1 MRTRKRILGV
11 AAVILAAV
19 LSVGL
24 FSAVIPTISAEEE
37 PTPGPLGWNRTQS
50 GYTYGLDG
58 SIYSYACSMVLET
71 KLDEVSGE
79 VYDDVTAILDIYNEA
94 ADISAPINKS
104 NIVLTGLVYYPELD
118 EYETVVHTNY
128 RSGLQN
134 IIFWDRNS
142 LVAIKDF
149 GGVWYYGEILYV
161 KAEYY
166 LNDRIIESL
175 SWYREE

>member
-1 MRTRKRILGV
+1 MKLRKIIPTVV
-11 AAVILAAV
+11 AVLLALV

-58 SIYSYACSMVLET
+58 SIYSYACSMNLET
-71 KLDEVSGE
+71 KLDELSGE

-134 IIFWDRNS
+134 VNYSDMNI
-142 LVAIKDF
+142 LAAMKDF

-166 LNDRIIESL
+166 LNDRMIESL